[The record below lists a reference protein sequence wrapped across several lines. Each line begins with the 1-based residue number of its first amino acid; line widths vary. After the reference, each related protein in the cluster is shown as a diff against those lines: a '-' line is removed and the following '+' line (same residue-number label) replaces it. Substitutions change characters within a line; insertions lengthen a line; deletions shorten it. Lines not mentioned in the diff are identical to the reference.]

1 MTSLI
6 ALPLEHFIA
15 MFPAFTTNSG
25 GSKLG
30 KPWPRSTQE
39 SPSILELRGMEWV
52 IMVIVTLVLSGTSM
66 SCGKSTGCVFCQ
78 DVGLPG
84 LPDSYQFFSFP
95 APLSPRCVFD
105 AVQMDQAASGHGDCS
120 TKGQYI
126 LVNGS
131 KQLADVRDREIHISH
146 QLTTALG
153 F

>member
-1 MTSLI
+1 MTSL
-6 ALPLEHFIA
+6 
-15 MFPAFTTNSG
+15 FPAFTTNSG

-52 IMVIVTLVLSGTSM
+52 IMIHYGHSNPGTIWYYLVLPCHVET
-66 SCGKSTGCVFCQ
+66 CGKSTGCVFCQ

-84 LPDSYQFFSFP
+84 LPNSYQFFSFFSFP
-95 APLSPRCVFD
+95 APLTLVVFF
-105 AVQMDQAASGHGDCS
+105 MHLRWTRLSSGHVDCS

-131 KQLADVRDREIHISH
+131 KQLADIRDR
-146 QLTTALG
+146 
-153 F
+153 